1 MRCISVS
8 VFVHRYSVLTHVS
21 FHNGECAI
29 RYTCNGLDAFSCVLE
44 RLNDSQALR
53 DFVELRVATPMAQP
67 FNTFPYPAFA
77 TIVLQVDW
85 HENDTIDGLR
95 VTELRSALGD
105 GACDLTHAF
114 AKLPEK
120 TAFQVLKNL
129 ANFIASKAGAEFVDS
144 INTLRSAFGA
154 KVCKD

>member
-1 MRCISVS
+1 MRHISIS
-8 VFVHRYSVLTHVS
+8 VFVHRHSVLTHVS

-67 FNTFPYPAFA
+67 FNTFPYPAFT
-77 TIVLQVDW
+77 TIVFQVDW
-85 HENDTIDGLR
+85 HENDTINGLR
-95 VTELRSALGD
+95 VTELSATFGN
-105 GACDLTHAF
+105 GAFNLTHAF

-120 TAFQVLKNL
+120 TTFQVLKNL
-129 ANFIASKAGAEFVDS
+129 ANYVASNAGAEFVDS

-154 KVCKD
+154 KYVKD

>member
-8 VFVHRYSVLTHVS
+8 VFVHRHSVLTHVS

-29 RYTCNGLDAFSCVLE
+29 RYTCNGRDAFFCVLE

-53 DFVELRVATPMAQP
+53 DFVELRVATPMVQP
-67 FNTFPYPAFA
+67 FSSFPYPAF
-77 TIVLQVDW
+77 TNIIFQVDW
-85 HENDTIDGLR
+85 RDNDTIGGLR
-95 VTELRSALGD
+95 VTELRYALGG

-114 AKLPEK
+114 TKLPEK
-120 TAFQVLKNL
+120 TTFQVLKNF
-129 ANFIASKAGAEFVDS
+129 ANYVASNAGDEFVDG
-144 INTLRSAFGA
+144 INTLRKAFGA